1 MKVPSFKEYVNSLKA
16 SPYNYLISNTE
27 EFKKEEAKNGIEP
40 NKEEKDAENKQSLL
54 QYLLYA
60 NAANQK

>member
-27 EFKKEEAKNGIEP
+27 EFKKEEAENGIEED
-40 NKEEKDAENKQSLL
+40 KEKKDAENKQSLL
-54 QYLLYA
+54 QYLLYT